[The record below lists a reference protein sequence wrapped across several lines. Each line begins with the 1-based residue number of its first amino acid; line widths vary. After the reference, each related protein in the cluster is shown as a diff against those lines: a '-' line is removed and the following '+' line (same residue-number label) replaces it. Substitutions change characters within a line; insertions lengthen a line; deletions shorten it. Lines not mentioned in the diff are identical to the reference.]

1 MKINK
6 LVNYAHFLKGHDY
19 VEYSIIE
26 NIRQKII
33 EDGGYPVVTENNLSI
48 QIDGLFND

>member
-6 LVNYAHFLKGHDY
+6 LVNYAHFLKEHDY
-19 VEYSIIE
+19 FEYSIIE
-26 NIRQKII
+26 DIRQKII